1 MVFRYLVVLK
11 CEAVSPSI
19 EMEVTSGADQDETSM
34 AKRPRLETDTEVKN
48 EPSGIILQPK
58 QEKGVESCTGKY
70 GAGILLKP
78 KQEVVAKSAAQI
90 VHEQH
95 RK

>member
-1 MVFRYLVVLK
+1 MLFWCFRYLIVTK
-11 CEAVSPSI
+11 CEPVSP
-19 EMEVTSGADQDETSM
+19 A
-34 AKRPRLETDTEVKN
+34 LEAEIKS
-48 EPSGIILQPK
+48 EGSGILLKPK
-58 QEKGVESCTGKY
+58 HENGVKSEG
-70 GAGILLKP
+70 GPGIMLKP